1 MYVLYIMH
9 IVIYMLCM
17 YMYVLSQVRFGS
29 VVVAVAVFLFRLIK
43 RSSVERLKKVG
54 EMAKDDQR

>member
-1 MYVLYIMH
+1 MYYIYIMH
-9 IVIYMLCM
+9 IVIYMLC
-17 YMYVLSQVRFGS
+17 MYVLSQVRFGS